1 MAVRSSLDGTLPS
14 AKAVSAPIS
23 SVDNN
28 KFRKITNAA
37 HSSSTDTNKG
47 KIQSEDENQISR
59 LLLDEY
65 FYYDAVLADA
75 SKNVDKASSRG
86 MNAHSVQSDTINTE
100 IMDTLDF
107 VREINWV
114 RDEAEM
120 ESVRLGHLE
129 DLRLHVDNDNSNN
142 NNDSSSREEGGTTS
156 HTGREK
162 AAMVTSTQTPA
173 MTPAT
178 GVLSHGGNNSRHGG
192 SSHGGNNSRHGDSS
206 HGGSSS
212 RHGGSSHGGGNSR
225 HGGSSHGRQ

>member
-14 AKAVSAPIS
+14 TKAVSAPIS

-47 KIQSEDENQISR
+47 KFQSEDENQVSR

-65 FYYDAVLADA
+65 FYYDAILADA
-75 SKNVDKASSRG
+75 GKNVDKASSRG
-86 MNAHSVQSDTINTE
+86 MNAHSAQSDTINTE

-156 HTGREK
+156 HTGRGE
-162 AAMVTSTQTPA
+162 S
-173 MTPAT
+173 
-178 GVLSHGGNNSRHGG
+178 GHGHFNSDSRDDSRHGGSSHGGNNSRHGG
-192 SSHGGNNSRHGDSS
+192 SSHGGNNSRHGGSS
-206 HGGSSS
+206 HGSNSS
-212 RHGGSSHGGGNSR
+212 RHGVRAMG
-225 HGGSSHGRQ
+225 